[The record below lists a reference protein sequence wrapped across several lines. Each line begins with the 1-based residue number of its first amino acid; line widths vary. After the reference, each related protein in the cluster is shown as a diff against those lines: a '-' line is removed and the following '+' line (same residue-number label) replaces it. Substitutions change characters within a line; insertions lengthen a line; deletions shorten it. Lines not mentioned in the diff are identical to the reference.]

1 MRCFLRAGFRKKY
14 HISPPTTRF
23 PKGPN
28 YLPKYTDVFKL
39 SETIFQ
45 LLLVEDNYD
54 YANIIQLVLRTE
66 SPGLFEIQ
74 HVSSLAQAYRL
85 MASRRF
91 DIILLDLTLPDS
103 NGLET
108 IIQAHA
114 HAPNTPIVVM
124 TALTNNEIVNQ
135 AIKEGA
141 QDYLIKGIPDGASLV
156 RSLRYAI
163 ERNRTLAELQRLS
176 MIDELTGLLN
186 RRGFINSAE
195 RHVEIARRAQRS
207 LLLFFADLDDL
218 KLVNDRY
225 GHLEGD
231 QALRNTARLLTST
244 FRHSDVLARYGGD
257 EFAILAIDADGGA
270 IRMADRL
277 KENLG
282 TFNQNNHSPYSLS
295 ISVGLARFE
304 PHSGLTLEDLL
315 DAADHELYQRK
326 QRKHTE

>member
-1 MRCFLRAGFRKKY
+1 VGENA
-14 HISPPTTRF
+14 
-23 PKGPN
+23 
-28 YLPKYTDVFKL
+28 
-39 SETIFQ
+39 FQ
-45 LLLVEDNYD
+45 LLLVEDNFE
-54 YANIIQLVLRTE
+54 YAGILQLVLRKQ

-74 HVSSLAQAYRL
+74 HVSTLAQAYQVLANRQ
-85 MASRRF
+85 F

-103 NGLET
+103 DGLDT

-124 TALTNNEIVNQ
+124 TALTDDKIVNQ

-141 QDYLIKGIPDGASLV
+141 QDYLIKGVPNGATLV

-163 ERNRTLAELQRLS
+163 ERNTTLAELQRLS

-186 RRGFINSAE
+186 RRGFINAGV
-195 RHVEIARRAQRS
+195 RHVQIARRAQRN

-218 KLVNDRY
+218 KLINDRY

-231 QALRNTARLLTST
+231 QALRNTARILTAT
-244 FRHSDVLARYGGD
+244 FRHSDILARYGGD
-257 EFAILAIDADGGA
+257 EFAILAIDAEGGA
-270 IRMADRL
+270 IGMADRL
-277 KENLG
+277 KENIRSY
-282 TFNQNNHSPYSLS
+282 NQRVLSPYPLS

-304 PHSGLTLEDLL
+304 PQSSLSLEDLL

-326 QRKHTE
+326 GLKRTE